1 METQQW
7 VPSVL
12 MLTLC
17 SCQQYKSDQR
27 CHGNATMRSLCI
39 DVNLYVAVNNTK
51 AISVAKETQQCVPS
65 VLMLTCM

>member
-1 METQQW
+1 METQQC

-12 MLTLC
+12 LTLC

-27 CHGNATMRSLCI
+27 RHVNATMGSLCI
-39 DVNLYVAVNNTK
+39 DVNLYVAVNNTR
-51 AISVAKETQQCVPS
+51 AISVAMETQQCVPS

>member
-1 METQQW
+1 
-7 VPSVL
+7 
-12 MLTLC
+12 
-17 SCQQYKSDQR
+17 
-27 CHGNATMRSLCI
+27 MRSLCI